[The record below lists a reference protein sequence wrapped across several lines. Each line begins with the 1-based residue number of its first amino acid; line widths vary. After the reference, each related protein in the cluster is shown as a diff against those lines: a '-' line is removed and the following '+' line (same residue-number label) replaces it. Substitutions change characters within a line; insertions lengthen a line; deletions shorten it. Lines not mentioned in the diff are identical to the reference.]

1 MKFGIIVPVYKH
13 WHLLDKCIYSLL
25 SQPNELCNIYIISDE
40 VSGFNKWDKRES
52 AYSYMLRNPRVKLYE
67 DFQHKGKAKR
77 LNESFDYV
85 TDEYWGCFDADD
97 IMSPNA
103 LKRIQYLKE
112 SWCYGDMR
120 TDKTYYAG
128 VFDRERLKKGNFIPQ
143 GSVFVKTDIIKKIR
157 FNEKLTMSEDW
168 EMWLQLAKEFE
179 PRYINQVQYT
189 YNTESS
195 VMGNNKGGL
204 SLTRFLKKLNN
215 GRKFR

>member
-1 MKFGIIVPVYKH
+1 MAKFGIVVPVYKH
-13 WHLLDKCIYSLL
+13 WHLLDKCILSLL
-25 SQPNELCNIYIISDE
+25 AQTKDLCNIYIISDE
-40 VSGFNKWDKRES
+40 INGFKEWRNKG
-52 AYSYMLRNPRVKLYE
+52 YMSLFPRVKLYE

-112 SWCYGDMR
+112 SWCYGDMK
-120 TDKTYYAG
+120 TKETYYAG
-128 VFDRERLKKGNFIPQ
+128 VFNRERLKKGNFIPQ
-143 GSVFVKTDIIKKIR
+143 GSVFVKTEIIKKIR

-189 YNTESS
+189 YNTKSS
-195 VMGNNKGGL
+195 VMGSNKGGL
-204 SLTRFLKKLNN
+204 SLKRFIRKLNN
-215 GRKFR
+215 RRKFR